1 MAAKPVAWLVIS
13 GGCVVGGA
21 VEGMVRGAAGDRVE
35 VTGGFG
41 GGTTREVEEEVEGT
55 AEGAG
60 VGVTGGSAGGVREDE
75 ATDGGFKEVGGAMT
89 TEGAGGEMVEMMA
102 GKVDK

>member
-1 MAAKPVAWLVIS
+1 MATKPVAWLVIS
-13 GGCVVGGA
+13 GGCVEGGA
-21 VEGMVRGAAGDRVE
+21 VKGMVRGAAGDGFE

-41 GGTTREVEEEVEGT
+41 GGATREAEEEVEGT
-55 AEGAG
+55 AEGTG

-89 TEGAGGEMVEMMA
+89 TEGAGGEMVETTV
-102 GKVDK
+102 GKVDE

>member
-1 MAAKPVAWLVIS
+1 MATKPVAWLVIG

-21 VEGMVRGAAGDRVE
+21 VEE
-35 VTGGFG
+35 VK
-41 GGTTREVEEEVEGT
+41 GT
-55 AEGAG
+55 AEGTG
-60 VGVTGGSAGGVREDE
+60 VGATGGSAGGVREDE

-102 GKVDK
+102 GKVDE